1 MQIEDLIDG
10 NKSSAN
16 KKWRRQK
23 SNGDASD
30 ENSMAT
36 PYQRAPFA
44 PNPRCRREEC
54 FRAEA
59 GDVVESS
66 RAERWRPRSEQSQRG
81 R

>member
-16 KKWRRQK
+16 KKRTRQK

-30 ENSMAT
+30 ANSMAT

-44 PNPRCRREEC
+44 MNPR
-54 FRAEA
+54 
-59 GDVVESS
+59 
-66 RAERWRPRSEQSQRG
+66 
-81 R
+81 